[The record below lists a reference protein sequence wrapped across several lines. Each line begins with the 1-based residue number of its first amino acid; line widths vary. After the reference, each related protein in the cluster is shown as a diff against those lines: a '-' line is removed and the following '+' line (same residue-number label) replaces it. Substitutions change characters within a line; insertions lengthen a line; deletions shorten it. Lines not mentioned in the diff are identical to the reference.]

1 MATQQIGHYDT
12 SSFHQ
17 PARTR
22 SSCGL
27 AISYPPP
34 IPDTRFFPGRK
45 ISDLQPRPTYTLIQ
59 NYDRFARFYP
69 SYRIFVAVS
78 RSSLNR
84 KLRATIGVSPAE
96 FLRESRLKRAE
107 SHLLTTD
114 LPVKEIAYSC
124 GFSDLNYFGKCFK
137 ASTALTPSAYRAAH
151 TEKTDI
157 IRNPSSSKE

>member
-1 MATQQIGHYDT
+1 MKRKLHERFEAYLNLPESPLNTTAEELPQSLSINDADKLFMDKVMDFVNSHIADTEVTVDDMAQ
-12 SSFHQ
+12 
-17 PARTR
+17 
-22 SSCGL
+22 
-27 AISYPPP
+27 
-34 IPDTRFFPGRK
+34 
-45 ISDLQPRPTYTLIQ
+45 
-59 NYDRFARFYP
+59 
-69 SYRIFVAVS
+69 FVAVS

-107 SHLLTTD
+107 SLLLTTD

-151 TEKTDI
+151 TEKRTSLETPPHPK
-157 IRNPSSSKE
+157 NSSASSS